1 MFEGDDVVPVGQ
13 NSAQREKLE
22 ETLVNVAL
30 VRVWPKAARQNT
42 WRSQA
47 FLEKV
52 GKFLLEPSECA

>member
-30 VRVWPKAARQNT
+30 VRVWPKTARQIT
-42 WRSQA
+42 QGFFSTC
-47 FLEKV
+47 FLDFSSRV
-52 GKFLLEPSECA
+52 FC